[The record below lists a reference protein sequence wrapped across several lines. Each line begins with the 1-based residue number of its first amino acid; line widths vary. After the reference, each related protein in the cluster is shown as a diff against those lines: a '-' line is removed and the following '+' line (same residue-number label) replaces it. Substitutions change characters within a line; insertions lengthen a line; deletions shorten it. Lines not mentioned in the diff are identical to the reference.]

1 MVFAVPPARTISLVP
16 SLVVIIVVS
25 VILYPVPFTVAI
37 LFDDSGCAFF
47 QWLAVRFYS
56 GFGDVVGCAGCIPD
70 LICALL

>member
-1 MVFAVPPARTISLVP
+1 MVFGVPMSLVP
-16 SLVVIIVVS
+16 SLVVVVVVL

-37 LFDDSGCAFF
+37 LLNDAGCTFF
-47 QWLAVRFYS
+47 QGLAVWFYS